1 MFSVGAREQ
10 GFHLSYGGNLTEKQ
24 EPQIWSIGLLYSA
37 INCGE
42 TLHLT
47 QLESE
52 HCHEKMNNVQEIQS
66 KAV

>member
-1 MFSVGAREQ
+1 MFFVGAGEQ

-24 EPQIWSIGLLYSA
+24 KPQIWSIGLLYSA

-47 QLESE
+47 QLERE
-52 HCHEKMNNVQEIQS
+52 HCHEKMNNVQEIQR